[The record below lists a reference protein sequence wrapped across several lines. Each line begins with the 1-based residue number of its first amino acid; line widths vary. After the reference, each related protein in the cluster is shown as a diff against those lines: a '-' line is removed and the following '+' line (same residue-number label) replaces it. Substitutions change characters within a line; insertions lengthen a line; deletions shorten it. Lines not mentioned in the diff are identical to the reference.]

1 MKSSEFKVLFS
12 QYLAEIN
19 RLTEKES
26 FRFGYRYGNGIGKAI
41 YTCRRDSGLVIGQP
55 INYATAAEML
65 AGFQSII
72 FFLKAK

>member
-1 MKSSEFKVLFS
+1 MKAAEYKILFS
-12 QYLAEIN
+12 QSLAEIN

-26 FRFGYRYGNGIGKAI
+26 FQFGYRYGNGIGRAI
-41 YTCRRDSGLVIGQP
+41 YTCRRDTGLVFGRP

-72 FFLKAK
+72 FTLKAK

>member
-1 MKSSEFKVLFS
+1 MKSSEYKILFS

-26 FRFGYRYGNGIGKAI
+26 YKFGYRYGNGIGRAI
-41 YTCRRDSGLVIGQP
+41 YTCKRDTGLVIGQP

-72 FFLKAK
+72 FTLKSI